1 MEKSELIKL
10 SKSEKQL
17 LSKIDEDSKWIDL
30 KQIKKINEELQ
41 DLGIYSSQIGKKCSK
56 YLNEAGLTGNLDIDT
71 LFDNCYEARLAKK
84 KKVKA
89 ENKIKDKKAKAG
101 LAKGNI
107 GGKNPPQTQT
117 TQTNKSES
125 AVIKKAKEI
134 GKYITDLLT
143 TSKRG
148 DGWKENITKYITKIG
163 MESLLSIVYGVMGT
177 TDNQIGQFVIG
188 STALGLIGSIYAYV
202 YELKTGQKITIEIK
216 KWITGKL
223 NELFDYL
230 NKLGITVFKKPKPP
244 GNGGGGGDIP
254 RQPRQTVS
262 SMLSAILGQQTAQQ
276 TQNLMN
282 ANNQRLF
289 EQNTVNPLSNTQTTE
304 SILRQQKAETE
315 SLNTDTAQ
323 QESSYFNNIMS
334 AGVAG
339 TLGGAGWYANHISN
353 LPQSNIDNL
362 GDMVSDALP
371 RDMNMPQ
378 PVDDSID
385 LEDIG
390 QPRNKMN
397 RERDTELKR
406 VEDELD
412 KINKQKKEEKD
423 IEDKVKKQID
433 DLDLHGQA
441 WGLGNPAF
449 HNAGKM
455 AQSAMSSLLFSGNT
469 IDEQYNQEL
478 LLQDIANQAQENIAK
493 VEEENRQTI
502 AMGLINAREGNT
514 EERKVSEAEQDFL
527 NQQEQIKNDI
537 DNTVAEAEEDIFGYD
552 IRDIKQRER
561 DQAQMEAEEEL
572 TNNILRTL
580 PGYKPTEAEEN
591 EAYMAGIT
599 TQERAQNRA
608 IDEFTGLP
616 IIPVDIRAQER
627 TLSDMERAM
636 EEMSRVNSNY
646 STDLD
651 PLLSATP
658 RNDLAVALSLVPNQ
672 SARVRD
678 DMDSLFAL
686 FEGEGV
692 FGEGINLR
700 DELSSETIEAFK
712 ERFIAEEIAEAN
724 ESLLV
729 PNQPPPQ
736 SNWLSLVP
744 DNNIFSAMPN

>member
-41 DLGIYSSQIGKKCSK
+41 DLGIYSSEIGKKCSK
-56 YLNEAGLTGNLDIDT
+56 YLNEASITGELDIDT

-89 ENKIKDKKAKAG
+89 ENKIKDKKGKAG

-107 GGKNPPQTQT
+107 GGKNPAQTQT

-125 AVIKKAKEI
+125 SVIKKAKEI

-143 TSKRG
+143 TSKKG

-163 MESLLSIVYGVMGT
+163 MESLLAIVYGVMGT

-202 YELKTGQKITIEIK
+202 YELKTGQKITVEIK

-230 NKLGITVFKKPKPP
+230 NKLGITVFKKPK
-244 GNGGGGGDIP
+244 GGGGDNGGGGDMP
-254 RQPRQTVS
+254 EPRQAVARQPRQTVS

-514 EERKVSEAEQDFL
+514 EERKVSEAEQEFL
-527 NQQEQIKNDI
+527 KQQEQIKSDI
-537 DNTVAEAEEDIFGYD
+537 DNKVAEAQEDIF
-552 IRDIKQRER
+552 RDDRTMSEMER
-561 DQAQMEAEEEL
+561 DQAQMEAEDEL
-572 TNNILRTL
+572 DTEIL
-580 PGYKPTEAEEN
+580 EN
-591 EAYMAGIT
+591 YG
-599 TQERAQNRA
+599 
-608 IDEFTGLP
+608 
-616 IIPVDIRAQER
+616 VDIRNEMNIEAQKFEAEMAGFTAQER
-627 TLSDMERAM
+627 TISDMDRAM

-658 RNDLAVALSLVPNQ
+658 RND
-672 SARVRD
+672 
-678 DMDSLFAL
+678 MDSLFAG

-700 DELSSETIEAFK
+700 DELSSETIEAIKSQFIEE
-712 ERFIAEEIAEAN
+712 EREREAN

>member
-56 YLNEAGLTGNLDIDT
+56 YLNEAGLTGELDIDT

-84 KKVKA
+84 KKLKA
-89 ENKIKDKKAKAG
+89 ENKIKDKKGKAG

-125 AVIKKAKEI
+125 SVIKKAKEI

-244 GNGGGGGDIP
+244 GNGGGGGDMP
-254 RQPRQTVS
+254 EPRQAVARQPRQTVS

-353 LPQSNIDNL
+353 LPQGDLPQGDL

-378 PVDDSID
+378 PVEDNID

-390 QPRNKMN
+390 LPKNKMN

-406 VEDELD
+406 VKDELD

-441 WGLGNPAF
+441 WGIANPAF

-514 EERKVSEAEQDFL
+514 EERKVSEAEQEFL
-527 NQQEQIKNDI
+527 KQQEQIKSDI
-537 DNTVAEAEEDIFGYD
+537 DNKIEEAQEDMGFVKYERTISEM
-552 IRDIKQRER
+552 ER
-561 DQAQMEAEEEL
+561 DQAQMEAEDEL
-572 TNNILRTL
+572 DTEIL
-580 PGYKPTEAEEN
+580 EN
-591 EAYMAGIT
+591 YG
-599 TQERAQNRA
+599 
-608 IDEFTGLP
+608 
-616 IIPVDIRAQER
+616 VDIRNEMNIEAQKFEAEMAGFTAQER
-627 TLSDMERAM
+627 TLSDMDRAM

-658 RNDLAVALSLVPNQ
+658 RNDMAVALSLVPNQ
-672 SARVRD
+672 SERVRN

-729 PNQPPPQ
+729 PNQPAPQ

>member
-41 DLGIYSSQIGKKCSK
+41 DLGIYSSEIGKKCSK
-56 YLNEAGLTGNLDIDT
+56 YLNEASITGELDIDT

-89 ENKIKDKKAKAG
+89 ENKIKDKKGKAG

-107 GGKNPPQTQT
+107 GGKNPAQSQT

-125 AVIKKAKEI
+125 SVIKKAKDI
-134 GKYITDLLT
+134 GQYITDLLT

-163 MESLLSIVYGVMGT
+163 MESLLAIVYGVMGT

-188 STALGLIGSIYAYV
+188 STALGLIGSMYAYV
-202 YELKTGQKITIEIK
+202 YELKTGQKITVEIK

-230 NKLGITVFKKPKPP
+230 NNLGITVFKKPK
-244 GNGGGGGDIP
+244 GGGGDNGGGGDIP
-254 RQPRQTVS
+254 EPRQARQTVS
-262 SMLSAILGQQTAQQ
+262 SMLSAILGQQNAQQ

-289 EQNTVNPLSNTQTTE
+289 EQNTINPLDNTQTTE

-315 SLNTDTAQ
+315 SLNTNTAQ
-323 QESSYFNNIMS
+323 QESSFFNNIMS

-378 PVDDSID
+378 PVEDNID

-390 QPRNKMN
+390 QPKNKMN

-406 VEDELD
+406 VKDELD

-441 WGLGNPAF
+441 WGMANPAF

-455 AQSAMSSLLFSGNT
+455 AKSAMSSLLFSGNT

-502 AMGLINAREGNT
+502 AMGLINAREGST
-514 EERKVSEAEQDFL
+514 EERKVSEAEQEFL
-527 NQQEQIKNDI
+527 KQQEQIKSDI
-537 DNTVAEAEEDIFGYD
+537 DNKVAEAQEDIMGYE
-552 IRDIKQRER
+552 RTMSEMER
-561 DQAQMEAEEEL
+561 DQEKFEREDEL
-572 TNNILRTL
+572 SNSILRTL

-591 EAYMAGIT
+591 EAYMAGVVA
-599 TQERAQNRA
+599 QERAQERA
-608 IDEFTGLP
+608 IDEITGLP
-616 IIPVDIRAQER
+616 IIPVDIRQSDR
-627 TLSDMERAM
+627 TISDMESAIEDM
-636 EEMSRVNSNY
+636 ARVNSNY
-646 STDLD
+646 SEDLD

-658 RNDLAVALSLVPNQ
+658 RND
-672 SARVRD
+672 
-678 DMDSLFAL
+678 F
-686 FEGEGV
+686 
-692 FGEGINLR
+692 
-700 DELSSETIEAFK
+700 
-712 ERFIAEEIAEAN
+712 
-724 ESLLV
+724 
-729 PNQPPPQ
+729 
-736 SNWLSLVP
+736 NWLSLVP

>member
-41 DLGIYSSQIGKKCSK
+41 DLGIYSSEIGKKCSK
-56 YLNEAGLTGNLDIDT
+56 YLNEASITGELDIDT

-89 ENKIKDKKAKAG
+89 ENKIKDKKGKAG

-107 GGKNPPQTQT
+107 GGKNPAQSQT

-125 AVIKKAKEI
+125 SVIKKAKEI

-163 MESLLSIVYGVMGT
+163 MESLLAIVYGVMGT

-202 YELKTGQKITIEIK
+202 YELKTGQKISVEIK

-230 NKLGITVFKKPKPP
+230 NNLGITVFKKPK
-244 GNGGGGGDIP
+244 GGGGDNGGGGDIPEP

-262 SMLSAILGQQTAQQ
+262 SMLSAILGQQNAQQ

-289 EQNTVNPLSNTQTTE
+289 EQNTINPLSNTQTTE
-304 SILRQQKAETE
+304 SISTQQKAETE

-323 QESSYFNNIMS
+323 QESSFFNNIMS

-371 RDMNMPQ
+371 RDTNMPQ
-378 PVDDSID
+378 PVEDNID

-390 QPRNKMN
+390 QPKNKMN
-397 RERDTELKR
+397 RERDTELKK
-406 VEDELD
+406 VKDELD

-502 AMGLINAREGNT
+502 AMGLINAREGST

-537 DNTVAEAEEDIFGYD
+537 DNKVAEAQEDIMGGST
-552 IRDIKQRER
+552 IKPYRTSIDPLFTDMRNTNIMTGLSPENIITGGRSRKAKQKAKEKIE
-561 DQAQMEAEEEL
+561 DTLAEEMFGEIADSAIQI
-572 TNNILRTL
+572 N
-580 PGYKPTEAEEN
+580 TE
-591 EAYMAGIT
+591 
-599 TQERAQNRA
+599 QQS
-608 IDEFTGLP
+608 
-616 IIPVDIRAQER
+616 IIPQTPIQINTAEQSIIPQTPPQE
-627 TLSDMERAM
+627 LSFK
-636 EEMSRVNSNY
+636 
-646 STDLD
+646 
-651 PLLSATP
+651 
-658 RNDLAVALSLVPNQ
+658 
-672 SARVRD
+672 
-678 DMDSLFAL
+678 DSLIQKASMFL
-686 FEGEGV
+686 
-692 FGEGINLR
+692 
-700 DELSSETIEAFK
+700 
-712 ERFIAEEIAEAN
+712 
-724 ESLLV
+724 
-729 PNQPPPQ
+729 
-736 SNWLSLVP
+736 
-744 DNNIFSAMPN
+744 

>member
-41 DLGIYSSQIGKKCSK
+41 DLGIYSSEIGKKCSK
-56 YLNEAGLTGNLDIDT
+56 YLNEASITGELDIDT

-84 KKVKA
+84 KKLKA
-89 ENKIKDKKAKAG
+89 ENKIKDKKGKAG

-125 AVIKKAKEI
+125 SVIKKAKEI
-134 GKYITDLLT
+134 GRYITDLLT

-163 MESLLSIVYGVMGT
+163 MESLLAIVYGVMGT

-223 NELFDYL
+223 IELYDYL
-230 NKLGITVFKKPKPP
+230 NNLGITVFKKPK
-244 GNGGGGGDIP
+244 GGGGDNGGGGDIP

-323 QESSYFNNIMS
+323 QESSFFNNIMS

-353 LPQSNIDNL
+353 LPQGDLPQGDL

-406 VEDELD
+406 VKDELD

-433 DLDLHGQA
+433 DLDLHGSA
-441 WGLGNPAF
+441 WGLANPAF

-455 AQSAMSSLLFSGNT
+455 AQSAMSSLLFGGNT
-469 IDEQYNQEL
+469 MEQYNQEL
-478 LLQDIANQAQENIAK
+478 LLQDIENQAQENIAK

-502 AMGLINAREGNT
+502 AMGLINAREGST

-527 NQQEQIKNDI
+527 KQQEQIRNEIDNKIAEAQKTLMGSVKPEKTKSKMASKAPPKYEGTVMGFLPVVPTDI
-537 DNTVAEAEEDIFGYD
+537 DFDDRTISEM
-552 IRDIKQRER
+552 ER
-561 DQAQMEAEEEL
+561 DQESAIED
-572 TNNILRTL
+572 
-580 PGYKPTEAEEN
+580 
-591 EAYMAGIT
+591 MA
-599 TQERAQNRA
+599 
-608 IDEFTGLP
+608 
-616 IIPVDIRAQER
+616 
-627 TLSDMERAM
+627 
-636 EEMSRVNSNY
+636 
-646 STDLD
+646 
-651 PLLSATP
+651 
-658 RNDLAVALSLVPNQ
+658 
-672 SARVRD
+672 
-678 DMDSLFAL
+678 
-686 FEGEGV
+686 
-692 FGEGINLR
+692 
-700 DELSSETIEAFK
+700 
-712 ERFIAEEIAEAN
+712 
-724 ESLLV
+724 
-729 PNQPPPQ
+729 
-736 SNWLSLVP
+736 SLVP

>member
-41 DLGIYSSQIGKKCSK
+41 DLGIYSSEIGKKCSK
-56 YLNEAGLTGNLDIDT
+56 YLNEASITGELDIDT

-89 ENKIKDKKAKAG
+89 ENKIKDKKGKAG

-107 GGKNPPQTQT
+107 GGKNPAQSQT

-125 AVIKKAKEI
+125 SVIKKAKEI

-163 MESLLSIVYGVMGT
+163 MESLLAIVYGVMGT

-188 STALGLIGSIYAYV
+188 STALGLIGSMYAYV
-202 YELKTGQKITIEIK
+202 YELKTGQKISVEIK

-230 NKLGITVFKKPKPP
+230 NNLGITVFKKPK
-244 GNGGGGGDIP
+244 GGGGDNGGGGDIPEP

-262 SMLSAILGQQTAQQ
+262 SMLSAILGQQNAQQ

-289 EQNTVNPLSNTQTTE
+289 EQNTINPLDNTQTTE

-315 SLNTDTAQ
+315 SLNTDTTQ

-378 PVDDSID
+378 PVEDNID

-390 QPRNKMN
+390 QPKNKMN

-406 VEDELD
+406 VKDELD

-441 WGLGNPAF
+441 WGMANPAF

-502 AMGLINAREGNT
+502 AMGLINAREGST

-537 DNTVAEAEEDIFGYD
+537 DNKVAEAQEDIFD
-552 IRDIKQRER
+552 NDRTMSEMER
-561 DQAQMEAEEEL
+561 DQEKFEREDEL
-572 TNNILRTL
+572 SNSILRTL

-591 EAYMAGIT
+591 EAYMAGVVA
-599 TQERAQNRA
+599 QERAQERA
-608 IDEFTGLP
+608 IDEITGLP
-616 IIPVDIRAQER
+616 IIPVDITQSDR
-627 TLSDMERAM
+627 TMSDMDRAIEDM
-636 EEMSRVNSNY
+636 ARVNSNY
-646 STDLD
+646 SEDLD
-651 PLLSATP
+651 PLLSARP
-658 RNDLAVALSLVPNQ
+658 RN
-672 SARVRD
+672 
-678 DMDSLFAL
+678 DMDSLFAG

-700 DELSSETIEAFK
+700 DELSSEEIEA
-712 ERFIAEEIAEAN
+712 
-724 ESLLV
+724 LLV
-729 PNQPPPQ
+729 PNQPAPQ